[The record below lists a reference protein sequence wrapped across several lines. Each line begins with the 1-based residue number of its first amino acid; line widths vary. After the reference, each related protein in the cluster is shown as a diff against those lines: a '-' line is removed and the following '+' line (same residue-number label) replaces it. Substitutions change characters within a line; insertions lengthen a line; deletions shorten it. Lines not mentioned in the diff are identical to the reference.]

1 MPRRTA
7 HSRKA
12 KPLPEC
18 LHRQLSVY
26 AVAAGAAGVSVL
38 SLARPAEAQ
47 IVYTPSHEIIG
58 RDGTLPIDLNHDG
71 ITDVTIREIPW
82 TAFGDGR
89 YPGNSLQAKPGAGG
103 AIKICSQ
110 SKFAAAVP
118 RGAQIGGSSPFR
130 SKVEVIFHATS
141 SGVIYGGCTWSEDT
155 TNGFLGIRFR
165 IGAET
170 HYGWARLDIRIRPP
184 KSGFSLLL
192 TGYAYET
199 QANKPIRAGD
209 TGQND
214 SADPS
219 SQMNPLPVPEA
230 KDQPTLGALA
240 LGVRSLSVWRS
251 DGSR

>member
-1 MPRRTA
+1 M
-7 HSRKA
+7 SRNTVKLA
-12 KPLPEC
+12 KTM
-18 LHRQLSVY
+18 HRDLSLY
-26 AVAAGAAGVSVL
+26 TLAASAAGVSM
-38 SLARPAEAQ
+38 LALAQPTETQ
-47 IVYTPSHEIIG
+47 IVYTPAHEVIG
-58 RDGTLPIDLNHDG
+58 RNGTLPIDLNHDG

-103 AIKICSQ
+103 GIKICSQ
-110 SKFAAAVP
+110 SKFAAAVA

-130 SKVEVIFHATS
+130 SRVEVIFHATS

-170 HYGWARLDIRIRPP
+170 HYGWARMDIRIRPP

-199 QANKPIRAGD
+199 QPDTAIRAGD

-214 SADPS
+214 SKAPS
-219 SQMNPLPVPEA
+219 NKMSTPPQLEA
-230 KDQPTLGALA
+230 KERSTLGALA
-240 LGVRSLSVWRS
+240 LGAAAV
-251 DGSR
+251 SRRPHEPR